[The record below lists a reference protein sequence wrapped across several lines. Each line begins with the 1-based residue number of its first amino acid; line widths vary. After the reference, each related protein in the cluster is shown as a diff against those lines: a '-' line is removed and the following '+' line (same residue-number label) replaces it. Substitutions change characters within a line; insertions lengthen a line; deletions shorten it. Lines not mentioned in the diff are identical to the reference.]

1 MLDAT
6 HALGGR
12 RVRFGLAS
20 LLTPAVLVRMALIAW
35 LAAII
40 LLPLGSLFVVVGEHG
55 LKSFRILGEE
65 RLLKILLNTATYTI
79 LTTAIALVLGLPL
92 AWTLSRGN
100 DRLTAVA
107 KTIIALGF
115 VLPEFIYA
123 IAYVFLLDP
132 STGFLTR
139 LIHLVFPN
147 VTPPL
152 YGLAGMSLI
161 TGLFCVPQ
169 IVILVEPAFRNVS
182 SDLEEAAEICGSS
195 TFNTLVRV
203 ALPLVMPA
211 VLTSALLTFLLAFAS
226 FGIPAALGIPAYF
239 YVLSTEV
246 YSVVL
251 AYPPRFDVAAVL
263 SLIFLA
269 VSLAIAAGQ
278 VLATRVASRYRT
290 IGGKGFRTRQHQT
303 PVALRMLRVAYIWTM
318 ALFVSLLPLA
328 IVLAASFAKQW
339 WKIPGPATLDNY
351 RFVLGKD
358 PLLASIAWTTT
369 SVSVLTVLG
378 TLGVALAL
386 CVVGSTRREGIA
398 WWTAYVLGYIAL
410 SVPPIA
416 FTVGA
421 LLVYVAPPLA
431 FYGTIWILVLTYW
444 ARFYP
449 LAASPISD
457 GLMQLD
463 PALRESGLVAG
474 AGLPRV
480 FWKLQL
486 PLIRP
491 IVVAAGLVVFM
502 FTVRELLSAVFLQSS
517 QIKMAMVAIFNYWDE
532 GNLERAAAMSSVI
545 VLTCVAVFV
554 IANQLQR
561 GATWRH

>member
-226 FGIPAALGIPAYF
+226 FGIPAALGIP
-239 YVLSTEV
+239 LTST
-246 YSVVL
+246 
-251 AYPPRFDVAAVL
+251 
-263 SLIFLA
+263 
-269 VSLAIAAGQ
+269 
-278 VLATRVASRYRT
+278 
-290 IGGKGFRTRQHQT
+290 
-303 PVALRMLRVAYIWTM
+303 
-318 ALFVSLLPLA
+318 
-328 IVLAASFAKQW
+328 
-339 WKIPGPATLDNY
+339 
-351 RFVLGKD
+351 
-358 PLLASIAWTTT
+358 
-369 SVSVLTVLG
+369 
-378 TLGVALAL
+378 
-386 CVVGSTRREGIA
+386 C
-398 WWTAYVLGYIAL
+398 
-410 SVPPIA
+410 
-416 FTVGA
+416 
-421 LLVYVAPPLA
+421 
-431 FYGTIWILVLTYW
+431 
-444 ARFYP
+444 
-449 LAASPISD
+449 
-457 GLMQLD
+457 
-463 PALRESGLVAG
+463 
-474 AGLPRV
+474 
-480 FWKLQL
+480 
-486 PLIRP
+486 
-491 IVVAAGLVVFM
+491 
-502 FTVRELLSAVFLQSS
+502 
-517 QIKMAMVAIFNYWDE
+517 
-532 GNLERAAAMSSVI
+532 
-545 VLTCVAVFV
+545 
-554 IANQLQR
+554 
-561 GATWRH
+561 